1 MPNKKELE
9 MFKQI
14 YSQLDENHI
23 IFAENLYKELIVI
36 SENLDEVNQ
45 QIKDNGAVMK
55 VINGNGFEV
64 IQENPAQKAYNN
76 MIKNYNATVKQ
87 LSDLAPV
94 KRASKSKLEMM
105 RDDD

>member
-1 MPNKKELE
+1 MQKKKELE
-9 MFKQI
+9 LFKQI
-14 YSQLDENHI
+14 YSQLDENHM
-23 IFAENLYKELIVI
+23 IFAEKLYKELIFI
-36 SENLDEVNQ
+36 SENLDELKQ

-55 VINGNGFEV
+55 VINGNRFEV

-94 KRASKSKLEMM
+94 KKSSKSKLEMM